1 MNDSVLWRVHI
12 YQMTN
17 AATLEAIADL
27 LGRVHDLTAETT
39 GPLHC
44 LTVTCRDSD
53 QARDVHRLVTLSDP
67 KAVLVNTTY
76 GLSKPLALGP
86 ALGSP

>member
-1 MNDSVLWRVHI
+1 MNDPVLWRVHI
-12 YQMTN
+12 YQMAN
-17 AATLEAIADL
+17 AATQEAVADL
-27 LGRVHDLTAETT
+27 LGRVHDLTTEST

-76 GLSKPLALGP
+76 GLSKPS
-86 ALGSP
+86 ALGSAPGSP